1 MIPKN
6 CGDIIWCVVFDCPES
21 MLESSGN
28 KDEINTDVPIN
39 APPAINKMV
48 NISDFILKPTPNDM
62 KNSNIEKPP
71 NIMPRSFAV
80 SGKKPCPLFSLAIPA
95 SAIYTTNKINAIITN
110 ISDIIFLIVYPNFI
124 RLKDI

>member
-6 CGDIIWCVVFDCPES
+6 CGDITWCTVFDCPES
-21 MLESSGN
+21 TLELSGN

-39 APPAINKMV
+39 APPTINKIV
-48 NISDFILKPTPNDM
+48 NILDFILKPTPYDI

-71 NIMPRSFAV
+71 NIIPRSFAV
-80 SGKKPCPLFSLAIPA
+80 SGKKPCPLFNLAIPA
-95 SAIYTTNKINAIITN
+95 SAIYTTNKINATITS
-110 ISDIIFLIVYPNFI
+110 ISDIIFLIVYLNFI